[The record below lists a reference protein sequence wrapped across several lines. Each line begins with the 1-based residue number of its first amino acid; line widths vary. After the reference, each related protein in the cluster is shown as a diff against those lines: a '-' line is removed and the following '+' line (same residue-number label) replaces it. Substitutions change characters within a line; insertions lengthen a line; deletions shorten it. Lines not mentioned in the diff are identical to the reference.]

1 MILLNWHFNGEN
13 HDKPLDLGVPSVT
26 KCCIY
31 LLQLVDLF
39 ASATKKLSAN
49 HYSHFKSDARDP
61 CEENRVIRLFYQ
73 TCPRGLPAGFT
84 GELLREQS

>member
-39 ASATKKLSAN
+39 ASATKNCRQTTTATS
-49 HYSHFKSDARDP
+49 SQTRGT
-61 CEENRVIRLFYQ
+61 RVRK
-73 TCPRGLPAGFT
+73 TV
-84 GELLREQS
+84 